1 MTLLE
6 SVVASLLFASVATA
20 SLGIWSLGLTA
31 EASRSAQERS
41 LDRLDAEL
49 NAVDLHLRTT
59 GTAAPAGGHCPTALL
74 TMVAAVASVPTGE
87 GVVRQVAADDAGEG
101 VWVTVA
107 AEGRPADRRRWFSPA
122 ALGFCDGGADGST

>member
-41 LDRLDAEL
+41 LDQLDA
-49 NAVDLHLRTT
+49 AVVPVAHGRRTHRTPSFRVRRFGTPRLH
-59 GTAAPAGGHCPTALL
+59 AA
-74 TMVAAVASVPTGE
+74 TMI
-87 GVVRQVAADDAGEG
+87 
-101 VWVTVA
+101 
-107 AEGRPADRRRWFSPA
+107 
-122 ALGFCDGGADGST
+122 

>member
-41 LDRLDAEL
+41 LDLIDAEL
-49 NAVDLHLRTT
+49 NAVDLRLRTM
-59 GTAAPAGGHCPTALL
+59 GSAAPAAGPCTTGVL
-74 TMVAAVASVPTGE
+74 TMVAAVESVPAGE
-87 GVVRQVAADDAGEG
+87 GVVRQVAADGAGEG

-122 ALGFCDGGADGST
+122 ALGFCGGGADGSP